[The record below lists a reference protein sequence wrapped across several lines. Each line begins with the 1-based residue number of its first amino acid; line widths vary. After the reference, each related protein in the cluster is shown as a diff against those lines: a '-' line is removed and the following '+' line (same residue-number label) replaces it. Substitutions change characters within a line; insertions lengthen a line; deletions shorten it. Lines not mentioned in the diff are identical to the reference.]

1 VGSGRHHHYPLGPS
15 QLKFKQAKDNQQ
27 QVRTETSRANRVAKL
42 FSLKL
47 FYSEILRSDKGLYL
61 KAFDFTLLYKKYLP
75 RHLRKFSKN
84 LPISIKY
91 SVGFLYIISL

>member
-42 FSLKL
+42 FLLFLEL
-47 FYSEILRSDKGLYL
+47 FYSEIFRSRKDFYL

-75 RHLRKFSKN
+75 SLLRKFSKTY
-84 LPISIKY
+84 L
-91 SVGFLYIISL
+91 FL

>member
-42 FSLKL
+42 ISLFLKL

-61 KAFDFTLLYKKYLP
+61 KAFDFTLLYEKYLP
-75 RHLRKFSKN
+75 RRLRKFSKTY
-84 LPISIKY
+84 L
-91 SVGFLYIISL
+91 FL